1 MYFNAMPQDND
12 QNYNVIYTLYCH
24 IDRHLCQDIRYPG
37 NNQELKNLQ
46 DLQKRLRQEQEINL
60 LEKCGN
66 QTLGEGILNFAI
78 RDNNPRVVEFL
89 LININA
95 EQSKLD
101 LNSKEYKEYQ
111 TLKKKAEKIAIKNG
125 NSEII
130 ELFTDY
136 KEVPNKT
143 KKFNTYS
150 KLCVE
155 TIAKNGENTFYD
167 INSKIVSYYQ
177 TRRDF
182 RIALGKDYMGG
193 LVTGVLVAAAIMHPS
208 DAFQAVFGALAILV
222 AIGTGLHIKN
232 STIPSYIEMQE
243 NSVKC
248 ASQQRG
254 YA

>member
-1 MYFNAMPQDND
+1 MPQDND
-12 QNYNVIYTLYCH
+12 QNYNAIYKLYC
-24 IDRHLCQDIRYPG
+24 DIARYTISS
-37 NNQELKNLQ
+37 NKLENLQ
-46 DLQKRLRQEQEINL
+46 DLQKRLRQEQKINL
-60 LEKCGN
+60 LEKHEN
-66 QTLGEGILNFAI
+66 QTLGGGVLNLAVKW
-78 RDNNPRVVEFL
+78 NNPRVVEFL
-89 LININA
+89 LININK
-95 EQSKLD
+95 EQLKLD

-136 KEVPNKT
+136 KEIPNKT
-143 KKFNTYS
+143 KKFNTDS

-155 TIAKNGENTFYD
+155 TIAQNRENTFYD
-167 INSKIVSYYQ
+167 INSKIVPHYQ

-193 LVTGVLVAAAIMHPS
+193 IVTGVLVVAAIMHLS
-208 DAFQAVFGALAILV
+208 DAFKAVFGALAILV

-232 STIPSYIEMQE
+232 STIPSYVEMQE